1 MRSYSVAVSALA
13 IGSSQKWLDNTL
25 SHFPVPHVASEKR
38 GVARR
43 IPHAALLHLALALEL
58 HQTLGLGVR
67 DALTL
72 AERLLHADDGAVSCG
87 GHLRVTC
94 DRSKLEHELSHRLRE
109 ALEFAP
115 TPRRGR
121 PAGSTIGGHRSSQE

>member
-13 IGSSQKWLDNTL
+13 IGSSQKWLDNVL
-25 SHFPVPHVASEKR
+25 SHFPVQNVAAEKR

-43 IPHAALLHLALALEL
+43 IPHSTLLHLALARELHTELAVGVREALEL
-58 HQTLGLGVR
+58 
-67 DALTL
+67 AS
-72 AERLLHADDGAVSCG
+72 RLLTADAGVVSAG

-94 DRSKLEHELSHRLRE
+94 DRVTLERELTERLRD

-121 PAGSTIGGHRSSQE
+121 PPRVVSSDSAFG